1 MLKTKVLAQER
12 TIALGLDVDAQTV
25 AVAALD
31 VSNGEI
37 LLQGRLSPAAEDW
50 QTFLLHFPGCALW
63 ACYEAGYTGFHLL
76 PSVADDGVDCRVV
89 ARVRCPRVRRDAAE
103 DRPPRCPDARWQLTS
118 FAAHLRRLPTQQEEQ
133 DRQLLRTRE
142 QLLRDRTRTQ
152 NRIKAF
158 LAFHH
163 CAVVRPDHWSRA
175 EKETLR
181 QALLPEVL
189 RTCLDIQLE
198 MLERLNTQIR
208 ALDRE
213 LACLSREDRYHDRCA
228 LLRTIPGVGHLTAMA
243 FLLEVFRPE
252 EFEIAEALA
261 CHVEPHLLRV
271 VERQPPAA
279 RTYHPLGLAPLR
291 RLLVEAAWSWVRK
304 DEQAQQQF
312 DAISQH
318 GKCKKI
324 AIVGMARRL
333 AVACWAM
340 TVKGEPFAYRFA
352 A

>member
-1 MLKTKVLAQER
+1 M
-12 TIALGLDVDAQTV
+12 
-25 AVAALD
+25 
-31 VSNGEI
+31 
-37 LLQGRLSPAAEDW
+37 
-50 QTFLLHFPGCALW
+50 
-63 ACYEAGYTGFHLL
+63 
-76 PSVADDGVDCRVV
+76 GVDCRVV
-89 ARVRCPRVRRDAAE
+89 APSQVPKSPNATQQKTDRRDALTLAQLYFH
-103 DRPPRCPDARWQLTS
+103 PPRTFVRI
-118 FAAHLRRLPTQQEEQ
+118 PTEQEEQ

-163 CAVVRPDHWSRA
+163 CAVVRPHHWSRA

-198 MLERLNTQIR
+198 TLERLNTQIR

-213 LACLSREDRYHDRCA
+213 LVCLSREDRYHDRCA

-252 EFEIAEALA
+252 EFETAEALA
-261 CHVEPHLLRV
+261 CHVGLTCCKWSSGSRR
-271 VERQPPAA
+271 RQGHI
-279 RTYHPLGLAPLR
+279 THWGSPLLR

-318 GKCKKI
+318 GKRKKI